1 MFLTYENLVIR
12 NATAEDAPLLCQ
24 WWNDGSVMAHAGF
37 PNGLHTT
44 AEEISQSLMLDSD
57 ETYRRLIIEVHNIPV
72 GEMSFRNKGSAV
84 AEIGIKIC
92 DETMQGKG
100 YGTIFLKLL
109 ISGLFS
115 NGYQKI
121 ILDTNLNNTRS
132 QHVYEKLGF
141 HKLRTNCNSWTNQL
155 GELQS
160 SVDYELLK
168 SKCAFPLIE

>member
-12 NATAEDAPLLCQ
+12 NATPEDAQLLCQ

-44 AEEISQSLMLDSD
+44 AEEISHSLMFDSD
-57 ETYRRLIIEVHNIPV
+57 ETYRRLIIEVHTIPV
-72 GEMSFRNKGSAV
+72 GEMNYRNMGNGV

-92 DETMQGKG
+92 DHSMQGKG
-100 YGTIFLKLL
+100 YGTLFLKLL
-109 ISGLFS
+109 ISDLFA

-121 ILDTNLNNTRS
+121 ILDTNLNNTRA
-132 QHVYEKLGF
+132 QHVYERLGF
-141 HKLRTNCNSWTNQL
+141 QKLRTNYTSWTDQL

-168 SKCAFPLIE
+168 SQYSFLLID